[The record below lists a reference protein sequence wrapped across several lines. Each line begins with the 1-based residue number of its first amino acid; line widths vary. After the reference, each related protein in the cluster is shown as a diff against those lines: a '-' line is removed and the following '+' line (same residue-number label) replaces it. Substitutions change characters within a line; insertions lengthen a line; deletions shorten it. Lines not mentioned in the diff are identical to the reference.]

1 MHNLFVEVI
10 GGQQLQWPPYNIV
23 QSPSTEESK
32 GADKNGQAAAAS
44 QAQPSSIQHQINQ
57 KSAQE

>member
-44 QAQPSSIQHQINQ
+44 QAQPSSI
-57 KSAQE
+57 